1 MTNPETEAGGGAGP
15 NRPVPY
21 DLVFAAP
28 GFDESRFAVVQEEA
42 ESRGAVSAGE
52 LLLLP
57 AAGALLRELHP
68 EAVGPGD
75 ERDRIARAGALL
87 FHAYR
92 HWRHGRCVYALS
104 ERAVRALLDLTESVG
119 PWAFRAPAP
128 AGYVQLP
135 RNLLWARVEEDAVP
149 EPVDGFFWSWPGP
162 EEGARTPRLDLLFC
176 LGVRRGRPGV
186 SLADISLDVAADA
199 EQWADVEARPGGT
212 DFENVLPGGE
222 LQGYHALTTQ
232 AEALKLAVRCFRRI
246 DAGGATADPESPRWY
261 VLDD

>member
-1 MTNPETEAGGGAGP
+1 MTNSETEAGRAGP
-15 NRPVPY
+15 DRPTPY
-21 DLVFAAP
+21 DLIFAPP
-28 GFDESRFAVVQEEA
+28 GFDESRFDGVREEA

-68 EAVGPGD
+68 EAGPGD
-75 ERDRIARAGALL
+75 ERERLAGAGALL

-92 HWRHGRCVYALS
+92 HWRHGRSVHALS
-104 ERAVRALLDLTESVG
+104 ERAVRALLGRTESAG
-119 PWAFRAPAP
+119 SWTFRAPAP

-135 RNLLWARVEEDAVP
+135 RNLLWARVEADAAP
-149 EPVDGFFWSWPGP
+149 EPVDGFFWSWPGS

-176 LGVRRGRPGV
+176 LGVRHGRPGV
-186 SLADISLDVAADA
+186 SLADVSLDAAADA
-199 EQWADVEARPGGT
+199 AQWADVEARPGGT

-246 DAGGATADPESPRWY
+246 DAGGVTSVDESPPSY
-261 VLDD
+261 FVDD